1 LVAPTFLDTPVSGG
15 GFMFLRFGWIHQ
27 LQLTSVE
34 VSWKFDLSARPRTC
48 KYPSFMLST
57 GPYSSLSCAPQSSDV
72 FLVAIRCMVHVSILP
87 DGFSFKLLTWHLQ
100 SVAEISDDFWRTI
113 KCQEGLGNRSWES
126 MSWGQLRVEDALKI
140 STRFLQK
147 TKDCEVPFSPA
158 TCIQCRMPRP
168 APARDWII
176 GFGGSLACGCRK
188 HGVSPGRGKPWRW
201 HFLKKLLNQPFT
213 KVAGG
218 SGVCNHAA
226 LVKEFL
232 CFFTHITDYVGFNFF
247 WGFSNDLLNLDEIQW
262 CWGRLHI
269 TFCPSSS
276 STYQTHHHLDV
287 TWWYR

>member
-1 LVAPTFLDTPVSGG
+1 
-15 GFMFLRFGWIHQ
+15 
-27 LQLTSVE
+27 
-34 VSWKFDLSARPRTC
+34 
-48 KYPSFMLST
+48 MLST
-57 GPYSSLSCAPQSSDV
+57 GPYLSLSCAPQSSDV
-72 FLVAIRCMVHVSILP
+72 FLVGIRCMVHVLILP

-140 STRFLQK
+140 STQFLQK

-188 HGVSPGRGKPWRW
+188 HGVSPGRGKAVKMALSEKTLEST
-201 HFLKKLLNQPFT
+201 FYK
-213 KVAGG
+213 GG
-218 SGVCNHAA
+218 WWLRRLQSCSFSQRV
-226 LVKEFL
+226 LM
-232 CFFTHITDYVGFNFF
+232 FFTHITDYVGFYFF
-247 WGFSNDLLNLDEIQW
+247 GGFSNDLLNLDEIQW
-262 CWGRLHI
+262 CWRRLHI

>member
-1 LVAPTFLDTPVSGG
+1 MWKSELTLDGDPSIHQFLLHYDSIDLPNGHQWPLIFHKNLVAPNFLDTPLSGG
-15 GFMFLRFGWIHQ
+15 GFMFLWIGWNHQ

-188 HGVSPGRGKPWRW
+188 HGVSPGRGKAVKMALSEKTLESTFYKGGWWLRRLQSCSFSQRVLMFFYPHHWLCGVQF
-201 HFLKKLLNQPFT
+201 FL
-213 KVAGG
+213 
-218 SGVCNHAA
+218 GV
-226 LVKEFL
+226 F
-232 CFFTHITDYVGFNFF
+232 
-247 WGFSNDLLNLDEIQW
+247 
-262 CWGRLHI
+262 
-269 TFCPSSS
+269 
-276 STYQTHHHLDV
+276 
-287 TWWYR
+287 